1 MAVLAVAVAVAELRA
16 WDCEAA
22 LENAHLPGKLEGAR
36 LHLQQVVEEIAV
48 AHAPASTS

>member
-22 LENAHLPGKLEGAR
+22 LENAHLPGKLESAR
-36 LHLQQVVEEIAV
+36 LQVVEEIAV